1 MPTAA
6 TLKIDAS
13 VGACSAT
20 ATAVGRLA
28 THALVCEM
36 ELTPKPGL
44 VDRANSGAHSDM
56 DLNTFRTSVA
66 AISPWFPGFFEMG
79 YNACS
84 VAAPDFLRHIRS
96 PGIAC
101 ERAMFA
107 ATRSV
112 NTHKGSVFSFG
123 LLCAAAGRVHGRGE
137 RLDAEGVCAEVT
149 RMCRGMVARELRTTM
164 SPTTAGESLYVRH
177 GLTGARGEAQSGFAT
192 ARAHG
197 VQPYLQARAD
207 GMDDEAALFEAL
219 LHLMANNL
227 DTNLVSRGGI
237 EGLFLVQT
245 EARRLLSEPQPVKQV
260 RVRQL
265 AELDLLLTQHNLS
278 PGGSADLLAVS
289 WFLANLSDL
298 DVTTK

>member
-1 MPTAA
+1 
-6 TLKIDAS
+6 
-13 VGACSAT
+13 V
-20 ATAVGRLA
+20 
-28 THALVCEM
+28 
-36 ELTPKPGL
+36 
-44 VDRANSGAHSDM
+44 
-56 DLNTFRTSVA
+56 
-66 AISPWFPGFFEMG
+66 
-79 YNACS
+79 Y
-84 VAAPDFLRHIRS
+84 
-96 PGIAC
+96 
-101 ERAMFA
+101 
-107 ATRSV
+107 
-112 NTHKGSVFSFG
+112 
-123 LLCAAAGRVHGRGE
+123 GRGQA
-137 RLDAEGVCAEVT
+137 LDCEGVCAEVADI
-149 RMCRGMVARELRTTM
+149 CQHLVERELNATTAT
-164 SPTTAGESLYVRH
+164 STAGERLYGMH